1 MKWIILGIAG
11 AMEITWAVAMKYS
24 GGFTQLIPS
33 VITAV
38 SYIASAVF
46 LALALKNLPLGTA
59 YAIWTGIGI
68 IGTSVLGMLLFK
80 ETVSLPQWVCIA
92 MIVIGIIGL
101 RLLSSE

>member
-11 AMEITWAVAMKYS
+11 ALEITWAVAMKFS

-38 SYIASAVF
+38 SYVASAVF

-68 IGTSVLGMLLFK
+68 IGTSVLGVLLFR
-80 ETVSLPQWVCIA
+80 ETVSLPQWICIA
-92 MIVIGIIGL
+92 LIVVGVIGL